1 MENPLKVKM
10 QMYDPLKNINVK
22 VRNDEER
29 IKSSEITQSTPEI
42 KTDASVDIVSLKPPY
57 DDGDTAGVYIIA
69 VVAGISAAATV
80 ALIAF
85 GIGWYK

>member
-1 MENPLKVKM
+1 M
-10 QMYDPLKNINVK
+10 
-22 VRNDEER
+22 RNDEER
-29 IKSSEITQSTPEI
+29 IKVSETTQSTTET
-42 KTDASVDIVSLKPPY
+42 KTEASVDIVPLKPTY
-57 DDGDTAGVYIIA
+57 DDSDTAGVYIIA

>member
-1 MENPLKVKM
+1 MVTYNPLK
-10 QMYDPLKNINVK
+10 DINVK

-29 IKSSEITQSTPEI
+29 IKSSEVTEAAESR
-42 KTDASVDIVSLKPPY
+42 TDANVNIVPLKSSFE
-57 DDGDTAGVYIIA
+57 DGETAGVYIIA